1 MKARWKSGR
10 KLPKP
15 KLLLP
20 QERAE
25 FLDLFYSYMDKNDYE
40 NADKVLK
47 EVEDIV
53 GTTDPDI
60 AAARTSLELEI
71 LLGE

>member
-1 MKARWKSGR
+1 
-10 KLPKP
+10 
-15 KLLLP
+15 
-20 QERAE
+20 
-25 FLDLFYSYMDKNDYE
+25 MDKNDYE

>member
-1 MKARWKSGR
+1 MQV
-10 KLPKP
+10 P
-15 KLLLP
+15 
-20 QERAE
+20 ERPADVKE
-25 FLDLFYSYMDKNDYE
+25 RLDLFYSYMVKNDYE
-40 NADKVLK
+40 NADTVLK

-53 GTTDPDI
+53 GTTDPDN

>member
-1 MKARWKSGR
+1 
-10 KLPKP
+10 
-15 KLLLP
+15 
-20 QERAE
+20 
-25 FLDLFYSYMDKNDYE
+25 MDKNDYE

-60 AAARTSLELEI
+60 AAARTSHGAGDIVGRVTYDCCAKRKRTE
-71 LLGE
+71 